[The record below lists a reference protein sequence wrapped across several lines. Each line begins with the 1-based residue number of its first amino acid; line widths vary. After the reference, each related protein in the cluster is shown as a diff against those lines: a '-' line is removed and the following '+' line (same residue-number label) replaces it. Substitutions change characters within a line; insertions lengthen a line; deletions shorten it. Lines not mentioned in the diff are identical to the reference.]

1 MSGWRLDRL
10 RPREAVE
17 PQIVEL
23 TEPTDRSRVYVQ
35 RKYAMKIV
43 ETLHKDSLSS
53 CAIIEVVENEI
64 ADIDEML
71 VMVDGVIGFDYS
83 ADVRLVSTDGP
94 PEMRTIGGQRLPMR
108 QHHFHK
114 PKEIRQQK
122 RYYEVL
128 LRRDLTH

>member
-1 MSGWRLDRL
+1 
-10 RPREAVE
+10 
-17 PQIVEL
+17 
-23 TEPTDRSRVYVQ
+23 
-35 RKYAMKIV
+35 MKII

-128 LRRDLTH
+128 LRRDLTR

>member
-1 MSGWRLDRL
+1 MGIDRIQNVRDL
-10 RPREAVE
+10 ACFPV
-17 PQIVEL
+17 V
-23 TEPTDRSRVYVQ
+23 
-35 RKYAMKIV
+35 
-43 ETLHKDSLSS
+43 
-53 CAIIEVVENEI
+53 EVVENEI

-83 ADVRLVSTDGP
+83 ADVRLVSTDRP